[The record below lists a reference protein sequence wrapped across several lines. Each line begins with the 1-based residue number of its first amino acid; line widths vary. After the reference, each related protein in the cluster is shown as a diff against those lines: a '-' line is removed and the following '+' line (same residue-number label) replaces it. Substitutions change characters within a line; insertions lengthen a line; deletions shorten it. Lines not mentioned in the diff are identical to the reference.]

1 MFILLVEKWI
11 YAVAIVFFFNYYLSK
26 INRNPNFLKN
36 INSLDPSNWLKVP
49 KKRLKVLTRY
59 REYQDE
65 WPKAASP
72 WGWFSQVTGLLF
84 HTCRSCIENMFE
96 ITGAANDL
104 SLQEVF
110 SKRCASVWRYYKRQ
124 TVW

>member
-1 MFILLVEKWI
+1 M
-11 YAVAIVFFFNYYLSK
+11 
-26 INRNPNFLKN
+26 
-36 INSLDPSNWLKVP
+36 DPSNWLKVP

-72 WGWFSQVTGLLF
+72 WGWFSHVTGLLF

-104 SLQEVF
+104 SLQEVL
-110 SKRCASVWRYYKRQ
+110 SKWCACVWRYYKQQ